1 MGNELKINIIG
12 ESMSGKTSF
21 IANLLTEKQGKE
33 LKKFI
38 NKNKQGQTKI
48 KTKYIIGNFDTI
60 TIEKIQFNEDINKKK
75 LEDLNFDKKLLDK
88 YDENCHCIN
97 NIAIDFTDDFF
108 NIFYDEIINNIDY
121 KNIIECVEI
130 KCSARDEVLEV
141 LRSNNIDS
149 ISFIDT
155 RGFDDCIEEDLK
167 KFRESE
173 KMILKDEKDENDEI
187 SNRAYQSLLAERGI
201 LESNLTILFTDKS
214 GLKLTKDKDVYKKFI
229 MEVIKMKPLVV
240 ISRSALLTDIE
251 ERGASYNELIE
262 CINSNKTFNGG
273 LKNES
278 VLRTTYNFI
287 NDFKDEPTFS
297 NRYYNYIIDSIEYL
311 LVPDISNYDEQ
322 KRLYEN
328 NQIDVLKRVLE
339 YNNRLNEIY
348 SNACSKFNNRLFAD
362 RLLNEIIN
370 RIKETFDGENDIKR
384 HYKNI
389 EEKLSVNYYYGNFVG
404 ERGGI
409 TTNNGQDA
417 IYAIIIIQ
425 TMYSALRKAICNIE
439 IDDKIRQFMLEK
451 LNSYSTMLDPTI
463 TFGYKVNRDFVK
475 QVYDSLH
482 NSDDKY
488 YTHFVSVLT
497 SNIIDKYK
505 EYLSSTSNN

>member
-38 NKNKQGQTKI
+38 DKNKQGQTKI
-48 KTKYIIGNFDTI
+48 KTKYIIGNFGTI

-108 NIFYDEIINNIDY
+108 NIFYDEIINSIDY

-240 ISRSALLTDIE
+240 ISRSALLTDAE
-251 ERGASYNELIE
+251 ERGASYDELIK
-262 CINSNKTFNGG
+262 CINSNKTFSGG

-278 VLRTTYNFI
+278 VLKTTYNFI
-287 NDFKDEPTFS
+287 KDFKEDTTFN
-297 NRYYNYIIDSIEYL
+297 NRYYHYIIDSIEYL
-311 LVPDISNYDEQ
+311 LIPDVSDYNEQ
-322 KRLYEN
+322 KRLYDD
-328 NQIDVLKRVLE
+328 NQINVLKRVLE
-339 YNNRLNEIY
+339 YNDRLNEIY
-348 SNACSKFNNRLFAD
+348 SEACSKFNERSFANKV
-362 RLLNEIIN
+362 LNEIKNELDVIFN
-370 RIKETFDGENDIKR
+370 CDNNIKKCYKEIDERIS
-384 HYKNI
+384 I
-389 EEKLSVNYYYGNFVG
+389 EYYLGNFVG
-404 ERGGI
+404 KRGGI

-417 IYAIIIIQ
+417 KYTIIIIQ
-425 TMYSALRKAICNIE
+425 TMYSALRKVIYNIE

-451 LNSYSTMLDPTI
+451 LNSYSTMLDPTV
-463 TFGYKVNRDFVK
+463 TFGYKVDRGFVK

-482 NSDDKY
+482 NSDNKNYDN
-488 YTHFVSVLT
+488 FVNVLT
-497 SNIIDKYK
+497 SFVINKYK
-505 EYLSSTSNN
+505 DHLSSVNNN